1 MKDGLI
7 ATILG
12 WLQSRPSSSGN
23 GPATLEGALDGLP
36 EDLRVYAIG
45 DIHGCAS
52 LLAKLHDEIDRR
64 ESRAATGRRVVEVV
78 LGDFI
83 DRGPDS
89 QRVVEVLLQRAKH
102 RVLVVLRG
110 NHEQLM
116 LDALDDP
123 QHLPAWLRLGGLETL
138 RSYGVTPAVP
148 IEGANLIETI
158 YRARELIPQ
167 NHLDFLANLPVV
179 FRCRDLIFVHAGIRP
194 GIAIDQ
200 QDHRDMITIREPF
213 LSHDGSS
220 GCFVVHGHTPVSEVE
235 IRRHRMN
242 LDTGAYATGRLSG
255 AVFERGGFEVIE
267 VNARAIDR

>member
-1 MKDGLI
+1 MRDGFI
-7 ATILG
+7 ATIRG
-12 WLQSRPSSSGN
+12 WLRSRSSSSGN
-23 GPATLEGALDGLP
+23 GPISSEGALDSLP

-45 DIHGCAS
+45 DVHGCAS
-52 LLAKLHDEIDRR
+52 LLVKLHDAIDQR
-64 ESRAATGRRVVEVV
+64 ESRVATGQRVVEVV

-89 QRVVEVLLQRAKH
+89 QRVVEMLLQRAKH

-138 RSYGVTPAVP
+138 RSYGVTPTAP
-148 IEGANLIETI
+148 IEGANLVETI
-158 YRARELIPQ
+158 RRARELIPQ
-167 NHLDFLANLPVV
+167 SHLDFLTNLPVI
-179 FRCRDLIFVHAGIRP
+179 FRCRDLSFVHAGIRP
-194 GIAIDQ
+194 GIAVDR
-200 QDHRDMITIREPF
+200 QDYRDMITIREPF
-213 LSHDGSS
+213 LSHNGSS
-220 GCFVVHGHTPVSEVE
+220 GSFVVHGHTPVSEVE

-267 VNARAIDR
+267 VNARAVEG